1 MGTEL
6 CHAGFVLA
14 DFGMTE
20 IIPTFSFLGISL
32 GCCVSIGSFEEDD
45 DPRDIECG
53 SMFTEKF
60 AKLLQ
65 QGTLVVFNLTLIYAL
80 L

>member
-1 MGTEL
+1 MFITEL
-6 CHAGFVLA
+6 LTVGASSFSMLEVDA
-14 DFGMTE
+14 
-20 IIPTFSFLGISL
+20 FSFLGMSL